1 MRKKKIVV
9 TFCILLLFIMLISN
23 VALAS
28 DAISNPIDNPSSFE
42 PSSMSNADRVMNIG
56 NTIIGII
63 QFVGTFTSVIVLI
76 ILGLKYMAGSL
87 EERADYK
94 KTMVPYLIGAVLV
107 FGITNI
113 LGIVN
118 SVTGGLF

>member
-1 MRKKKIVV
+1 
-9 TFCILLLFIMLISN
+9 MLISN